1 MKKTKK
7 LIVEVANP
15 KTEKEYQQM
24 IDKIN
29 RKFKLLYSK

>member
-7 LIVEVANP
+7 LKVEVANP
-15 KTEKEYQQM
+15 KTDEEYQKL
-24 IDKIN
+24 IDRIN